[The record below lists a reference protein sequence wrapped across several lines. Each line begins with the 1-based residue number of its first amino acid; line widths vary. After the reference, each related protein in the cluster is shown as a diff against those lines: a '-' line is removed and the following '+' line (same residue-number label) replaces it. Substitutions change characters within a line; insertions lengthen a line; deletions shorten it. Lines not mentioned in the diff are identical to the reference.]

1 MTKELN
7 KKQTLGRFDIV
18 GEIAVDSKVFAIGSK
33 GKNNQAWISNVFNP
47 RVDGVNGASM
57 FVRMQDGYDEV
68 KGKTLYLKT
77 VNDESMEIKFGD
89 RFNPIL
95 VEKVNER
102 SFVKVFTK
110 RVEKINEESGNKFM
124 AWEEPQKFLTV
135 FDAINFLQT
144 VMPLASK
151 HKVRMTGDVRYST
164 YNGKLQRN
172 FELKNFYILTNNEE
186 EGKEMPLGFNF
197 TQNIIVMKD
206 AVKKDRFESEGVVTI
221 DTKLYVRKAK
231 DQYEILDLPLTVRAT
246 EDNKDTYR
254 KMLEKYFT
262 VDGDTVRRVNVEG
275 MFQVGYVSGNID
287 ENDLPQNALEL
298 IEDGFY
304 SKEEV
309 LKMFLKKERVDETL
323 LRRPIVKMSE
333 GIPTGIDK
341 SDEDYTMEDIQA
353 AMKEVSTEE
362 TIKIGESSISTDSL
376 LDELSGL

>member
-57 FVRMQDGYDEV
+57 FVRIQDGYDEV

-206 AVKKDRFESEGVVTI
+206 AVKKDMFESEGVAAI

-231 DQYEILDLPLTVRAT
+231 DQYEILDLPLIVRAT

-275 MFQVGYVSGNID
+275 IFQVGYVSGNID

-353 AMKEVSTEE
+353 AMKEVSTEK
-362 TIKIGESSISTDSL
+362 TINIGESSISTDSL
-376 LDELSGL
+376 LEELGGL

>member
-124 AWEEPQKFLTV
+124 AWEEPRKFLTV

-206 AVKKDRFESEGVVTI
+206 AVKKD
-221 DTKLYVRKAK
+221 TKLYVRKAK
-231 DQYEILDLPLTVRAT
+231 DQYEILDLPLIVRAT

-275 MFQVGYVSGNID
+275 IFQVGYVSGNID

>member
-124 AWEEPQKFLTV
+124 AWEEPRKFLTV

-186 EGKEMPLGFNF
+186 EGKEIPLGFNF

-206 AVKKDRFESEGVVTI
+206 AVKKDMFESEGVATI

-231 DQYEILDLPLTVRAT
+231 DQYEILDLPLIVRAT

-275 MFQVGYVSGNID
+275 IFQVGYVSGNID

>member
-7 KKQTLGRFDIV
+7 KKQILGRFDIV

-57 FVRMQDGYDEV
+57 FVRIQDGYDEV

-110 RVEKINEESGNKFM
+110 RAEKINEESGNKFM

-206 AVKKDRFESEGVVTI
+206 AVKKDMFESE
-221 DTKLYVRKAK
+221 
-231 DQYEILDLPLTVRAT
+231 EIGRASC
-246 EDNKDTYR
+246 R
-254 KMLEKYFT
+254 
-262 VDGDTVRRVNVEG
+262 
-275 MFQVGYVSGNID
+275 
-287 ENDLPQNALEL
+287 
-298 IEDGFY
+298 
-304 SKEEV
+304 
-309 LKMFLKKERVDETL
+309 ERV
-323 LRRPIVKMSE
+323 
-333 GIPTGIDK
+333 
-341 SDEDYTMEDIQA
+341 
-353 AMKEVSTEE
+353 
-362 TIKIGESSISTDSL
+362 
-376 LDELSGL
+376 